1 MGNFFHLWPVL
12 LFLAFMLGVSFW
24 VQRASRG
31 DRQQNFAKDYFI
43 GGRSLGGFV
52 LAMTTVATYSSV
64 STFVGGPG
72 MAWAI
77 GYGWLYMAIVQVVV
91 IFLVLGIFGKKIAM
105 VSRKIDA
112 VTVVDVIRNRY
123 QSDLLANISALV
135 IVAFFCATMV
145 AQFVGAAKL
154 FEAVTGFSYV
164 TGLTLFGLIVV
175 FYTTVGGFKGVAIT
189 DAICAVAMI
198 IGLFILFFSM
208 LETGGGYEKIMTH
221 IQTNHPDMLE
231 PLSRGKMPIS
241 LYISQ
246 WLLVGV
252 CTLALPQSVV
262 RGISYKNTKALHNAM
277 IIGTVV
283 IGAMTLIA
291 TWIGVLSKGV
301 LTDTLQAYG
310 GSVDNITPLTIIG
323 TMDPFWAGITIIGPI
338 AATISTVSS
347 LLLAS
352 SSAIIKDVYMHE
364 CSKRHKTVS
373 NNTIR
378 LFSMGATVILGLGVY
393 FIAIAPPSVDNIT
406 PLTIIGTMDPF
417 WAGITIIGP
426 IAATISTVSSLLLAS
441 SSAIIKDVYM
451 HECSKRHKTVSNNT
465 IRLFSMGATVIL
477 GLGVYF
483 IAIAPP
489 SVIWKIN
496 MFAFGGLETAFFWV
510 LIFGL
515 FWKKANRTGAVFAM
529 AGGVLAYCTTMA
541 LQIKFFDLH
550 QIVIG
555 IGASL
560 IFFLIGNALGKEH
573 DEHILR
579 IFFPEK
585 YRD

>member
-112 VTVVDVIRNRY
+112 VTVVDVIRSRY

-252 CTLALPQSVV
+252 CTLALPQSSSP
-262 RGISYKNTKALHNAM
+262 RHQ
-277 IIGTVV
+277 
-283 IGAMTLIA
+283 
-291 TWIGVLSKGV
+291 
-301 LTDTLQAYG
+301 LQ
-310 GSVDNITPLTIIG
+310 
-323 TMDPFWAGITIIGPI
+323 
-338 AATISTVSS
+338 
-347 LLLAS
+347 
-352 SSAIIKDVYMHE
+352 K
-364 CSKRHKTVS
+364 
-373 NNTIR
+373 
-378 LFSMGATVILGLGVY
+378 
-393 FIAIAPPSVDNIT
+393 
-406 PLTIIGTMDPF
+406 
-417 WAGITIIGP
+417 
-426 IAATISTVSSLLLAS
+426 
-441 SSAIIKDVYM
+441 
-451 HECSKRHKTVSNNT
+451 
-465 IRLFSMGATVIL
+465 
-477 GLGVYF
+477 
-483 IAIAPP
+483 
-489 SVIWKIN
+489 
-496 MFAFGGLETAFFWV
+496 
-510 LIFGL
+510 
-515 FWKKANRTGAVFAM
+515 
-529 AGGVLAYCTTMA
+529 
-541 LQIKFFDLH
+541 H
-550 QIVIG
+550 QSP
-555 IGASL
+555 A
-560 IFFLIGNALGKEH
+560 
-573 DEHILR
+573 
-579 IFFPEK
+579 
-585 YRD
+585 